1 LGKTSVRV
9 SDTPGFIVNRVAR
22 PFYLEALRIVE
33 SGADPGKVDALM
45 REAGFRMGPLEL
57 ADLIGQDINLSVS
70 ESLFERYYYPPRF
83 RPSYLQRS
91 MVEAGDLERLANRM
105 APCKDV
111 GHGYLLQGHKDQGS
125 GGGGS
130 GHPKEGG
137 RADLLRLPYH
147 PQTLAEDEEGGQ
159 GPLAWSFYGPKTA
172 HPRHPRREEAPV
184 GPARRERRRHAR
196 APLRAVGREDGR
208 QGVDLGH
215 EPGHPREARL
225 DLQKKTLAATE
236 RDEQARGA
244 FRERLRSIDSER
256 LVFVD
261 ESSTNV
267 ALTPRYGRAPKGER
281 SYGKAPRNWGK
292 NVTLISSITLSG
304 MGASMSI
311 EGSSDTESFGIYMRE
326 VLAPGLKSGQI
337 VMMDNLSVHT
347 SGWVR
352 ELIEGRG
359 CQLWLLPSYSPD
371 FNPIEE
377 AFSKVKTIL
386 RKAKARTLEALF
398 EATARALS
406 AVSADDAVG
415 YFEHCGYAKL
425 QDHPL

>member
-1 LGKTSVRV
+1 MTEGANEQGREVGEMSTRLAAWLAWSLCLLCVALAVTGLILALLNGLTLGEIFLAWAGPPVATLLAQIVSFSVVGALIASHRPENPIGWLFLAAALFYGIQI
-9 SDTPGFIVNRVAR
+9 PGEEYAV
-22 PFYLEALRIVE
+22 YALLTNPG
-33 SGADPGKVDALM
+33 SLPLGA
-45 REAGFRMGPLEL
+45 EL
-57 ADLIGQDINLSVS
+57 AWLTEWIWAPGYGII
-70 ESLFERYYYPPRF
+70 
-83 RPSYLQRS
+83 
-91 MVEAGDLERLANRM
+91 LEQLANRM
-105 APCKDV
+105 DPCKDV
-111 GHGYLLQGHKDQGS
+111 GHGHLLEGHKDQGS

-137 RADLLRLPYH
+137 RADLLRFPYH

-159 GPLAWSFYGPKTA
+159 GPLARGFYGPKTA

-184 GPARRERRRHAR
+184 GPARRELRRHAR
-196 APLRAVGREDGR
+196 APLRAVGTEDGR

-225 DLQKKTLAATE
+225 DLQKKTLGATE

-326 VLAPGLKSGQI
+326 VLAPGLKSGQK
-337 VMMDNLSVHT
+337 
-347 SGWVR
+347 
-352 ELIEGRG
+352 
-359 CQLWLLPSYSPD
+359 CLWTTFPC
-371 FNPIEE
+371 
-377 AFSKVKTIL
+377 T
-386 RKAKARTLEALF
+386 
-398 EATARALS
+398 RA
-406 AVSADDAVG
+406 G
-415 YFEHCGYAKL
+415 G
-425 QDHPL
+425 